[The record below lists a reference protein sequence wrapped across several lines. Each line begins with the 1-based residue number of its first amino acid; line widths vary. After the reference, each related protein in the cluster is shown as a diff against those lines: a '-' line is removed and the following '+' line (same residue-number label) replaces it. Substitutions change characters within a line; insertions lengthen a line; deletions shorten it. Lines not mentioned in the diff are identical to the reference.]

1 MQHDQ
6 RSRTIQIP
14 AIMRALHQSAD
25 DDPKI
30 LTDPIAPRL
39 IEVDNDRGWLAPL
52 LDHPFAK
59 EWRAGFALRARYAE
73 DCLAEGVQH
82 GVSQYVILGAGLDTF
97 PYRQPSWGRSLRIYE
112 VDHPI
117 TQQWKR
123 DRLKVADITVP
134 SNVRFVPV
142 DFERASIQEALRLS
156 DFAFG
161 AWTLCSWMGVTQ
173 YLTREALEATF
184 QFALSLPPAS
194 EIVFSFIL
202 PEEAVS
208 GVEAAALTT
217 AAERAAEAGEPWLT
231 RLYPEELTAK
241 LRSLG
246 FSQVIHLTPDEARER
261 YFQNRRDGLKERHGE
276 QLMRAIV

>member
-14 AIMRALHQSAD
+14 AIMRALHQSND
-25 DDPKI
+25 GDPKI
-30 LTDPIAPRL
+30 LNDPIAPRL
-39 IEVDNDRGWLAPL
+39 IDVDDDRGWLAPL

-59 EWRAGFALRARYAE
+59 GWRAGFALRARYAE
-73 DCLAEGVQH
+73 DCLEEGVQR

-97 PYRQPSWGRSLRIYE
+97 PYRQPSWGRALRIYE

-123 DRLKVADITVP
+123 DRPKVADIAGP

-142 DFERASIQEALRLS
+142 DFESTPIPEALRLS

-161 AWTLCSWMGVTQ
+161 TRTLCSWMGVSQ

-217 AAERAAEAGEPWLT
+217 AAERAAEAGGAMADFTPANLE
-231 RLYPEELTAK
+231 
-241 LRSLG
+241 RSHASSG
-246 FSQVIHLTPDEARER
+246 
-261 YFQNRRDGLKERHGE
+261 G
-276 QLMRAIV
+276 